1 MYKIQIQNV
10 LFLLAIGFEF
20 ADVEIKNSQSMC
32 GMHIY
37 RQKRNKENTLNM
49 HRIYLWICI

>member
-1 MYKIQIQNV
+1 MYKIQIQKV
-10 LFLLAIGFEF
+10 LFSLAIRFEF

-37 RQKRNKENTLNM
+37 DKKETNRT
-49 HRIYLWICI
+49 H

>member
-49 HRIYLWICI
+49 HRIYL